1 MAGWRRS
8 GESASAYCRAREL
21 KLTTMKY
28 WVKKLSKE
36 AKEPGFA
43 RVRKRRLET
52 YPPLRVHCGG
62 ALVEVPSSFDA
73 KAFGQVMAVLR
84 SAGREGGTR

>member
-1 MAGWRRS
+1 MAAYS
-8 GESASAYCRAREL
+8 GAHGLNAHTLKNWAYR
-21 KLTTMKY
+21 
-28 WVKKLSKE
+28 LSKE
-36 AKEPGFA
+36 EKAVSGFA
-43 RVRKRRLET
+43 RVLRRRSKGPTSREVSSEA
-52 YPPLRVHCGG
+52 LRVHCGG